1 MIELIWAWRLLFGQ
15 ISPEDVP
22 EPIRHTVLRWRKELA
37 DRDG

>member
-22 EPIRHTVLRWRKELA
+22 EPLRLTAVRWWKELKE
-37 DRDG
+37 RDG

>member
-22 EPIRHTVLRWRKELA
+22 EPLRATAVRWWKELKE
-37 DRDG
+37 RDG